1 MGNMSGHSKWNN
13 IKNRKG
19 AQDKARSKTFSQL
32 SRLIRAAT
40 KQGSSGDPK
49 SNPSLRLIL
58 DKARMANMPKD
69 KIQKAIDVALGNAG
83 GNQIQEIVYEGFGP
97 GGVGMM
103 IVALTD
109 NLNRSSSEIRFI
121 LSKVGGSLG
130 SPGSARY
137 MFDRNQE
144 GEFVATMKFPISEED
159 SQKMLELVESLREN
173 EDVEDVFVACDLV
186 EEE

>member
-1 MGNMSGHSKWNN
+1 MSGHSKWNN

-19 AQDKARSKTFSQL
+19 AQDQLRSKVFSQL

-40 KQGSSGDPK
+40 KQGGSGDPK

-58 DKARMANMPKD
+58 DKARVANMPKD
-69 KIQKAIDVALGNAG
+69 KIQKAIDVALGKGDASR
-83 GNQIQEIVYEGFGP
+83 IQEIVYEGFGP

-109 NLNRSSSEIRFI
+109 NVNRSSSEIRFA
-121 LSKVGGSLG
+121 LSKFGGSLG

-137 MFDRNQE
+137 MFNRDQE
-144 GEFVATMKFPISEED
+144 GEFVATMKFPVSEED
-159 SQKMLELVESLREN
+159 TYKLIELMDNLREI
-173 EDVEDVFVACDLV
+173 EDVEDVFVACDLP
-186 EEE
+186 EET